1 MECTAATA
9 DHFPNEVQYTALS
22 IDEFSMLSFRNQLEE
37 FRKLGMVFTSEQEFV
52 SLLIPDDAQYPKTHT
67 PYVLPNVPTE
77 LSLQETLR
85 HISHLETKLNK
96 LHLLKRQLIK
106 ETKTTVRRACLPPS
120 DVRKE
125 YSKNQLLHVLDVC
138 KSINA
143 HKTLLEKLLKR
154 KKSLVVSYKKEAPRS
169 FFVPY

>member
-1 MECTAATA
+1 MDFAT
-9 DHFPNEVQYTALS
+9 
-22 IDEFSMLSFRNQLEE
+22 
-37 FRKLGMVFTSEQEFV
+37 EQEFV
-52 SLLIPDDAQYPKTHT
+52 SLLIPDDDQYPKTHT

-77 LSLQETLR
+77 LSLQDTLR

-106 ETKTTVRRACLPPS
+106 ETKDMVRRARIPPS
-120 DVRKE
+120 DVRTQ
-125 YSKNQLLHVLDVC
+125 YTRTQLLHVLEVS
-138 KSINA
+138 KSVNA

-169 FFVPY
+169 FFVPFRDVGPTPELLPIDLSTG